1 VLDRLKAG
9 EQALVPAFWSL
20 EVLNILLLGEKK
32 GRITAQQ
39 TQAFLDDLRALDP
52 VLDYASLEQVA
63 GPVQIIDKR
72 QLTFYSRTMIEG
84 FKHKGLR
91 NLFEQDDARKVKADQ
106 VDRLR
111 LILSTLDQAGDVQDM
126 NQPTFRLHPL
136 KGNRKGVWAV
146 TVRANWRVT
155 FRFEG
160 GDAYDVD
167 LEDYH

>member
-1 VLDRLKAG
+1 V
-9 EQALVPAFWSL
+9 F
-20 EVLNILLLGEKK
+20 
-32 GRITAQQ
+32 
-39 TQAFLDDLRALDP
+39 
-52 VLDYASLEQVA
+52 
-63 GPVQIIDKR
+63 DKR
-72 QLTFYSRTMIEG
+72 QLTFYNGIR
-84 FKHKGLR
+84 HKGLR

-111 LILSTLDQAGDVQDM
+111 LVLSTLDQASDVHDM

-146 TVRANWRVT
+146 TVRANWRVP

-167 LEDYH
+167 LDDYH

>member
-1 VLDRLKAG
+1 V
-9 EQALVPAFWSL
+9 
-20 EVLNILLLGEKK
+20 
-32 GRITAQQ
+32 
-39 TQAFLDDLRALDP
+39 
-52 VLDYASLEQVA
+52 
-63 GPVQIIDKR
+63 
-72 QLTFYSRTMIEG
+72 IES

-91 NLFEQDDARKVKADQ
+91 NLFEQDDASRVKADQ

-111 LILSTLDQAGDVQDM
+111 LILSALEQASVAQDM

-146 TVRANWRVT
+146 TVRADWRVT

>member
-1 VLDRLKAG
+1 
-9 EQALVPAFWSL
+9 
-20 EVLNILLLGEKK
+20 
-32 GRITAQQ
+32 
-39 TQAFLDDLRALDP
+39 
-52 VLDYASLEQVA
+52 
-63 GPVQIIDKR
+63 
-72 QLTFYSRTMIEG
+72 MIVS
-84 FKHKGLR
+84 FQHKGLR

-111 LILSTLDQAGDVQDM
+111 LILSALDQTSGVQDM

-136 KGNRKGVWAV
+136 KGSSKGVWAV

-155 FRFEG
+155 FRFER

>member
-1 VLDRLKAG
+1 
-9 EQALVPAFWSL
+9 
-20 EVLNILLLGEKK
+20 
-32 GRITAQQ
+32 
-39 TQAFLDDLRALDP
+39 
-52 VLDYASLEQVA
+52 
-63 GPVQIIDKR
+63 
-72 QLTFYSRTMIEG
+72 MIER

-91 NLFEQDDARKVKADQ
+91 NLFEQDDVRRVGADQ

-111 LILSTLDQAGDVQDM
+111 LILSALDQAGEVQDM

-160 GDAYDVD
+160 RRLRRGFGR
-167 LEDYH
+167 LPLGGTTQCR